1 MKINIMKKVIKFIF
15 PVLIIAL
22 ITYSCSKENEIGE
35 PQTIDYEKI
44 GKEHNHGLEF
54 IFNELK
60 SKKIKIN
67 PKGNNYENFIRE
79 TKKSSVSF
87 IESSKI
93 TNHIDYENS
102 SKIFASYDKLANKSI
117 NLKRKGVYSEVDP
130 IIEMKEQVE
139 LTTLQIK
146 FFDELNQA
154 ISDVDLA
161 LGIEVTINKI
171 KFIEEKIISECNEDE
186 KFLLL
191 SSTSI
196 ARNSLEYWSTNLE
209 KWVNELN
216 ENSTSA
222 KSVSFK
228 TFSKSSDE
236 WGWFTDTL
244 KSMGKS
250 DVVGGV
256 IGGVIGAGAAGVGAL
271 PGAVAGACYSSAGR
285 GIVALTEKWGLW

>member
-1 MKINIMKKVIKFIF
+1 MKKAVKFILPF
-15 PVLIIAL
+15 FIIAL

-35 PQTIDYEKI
+35 VQTIDYEKI
-44 GKEHNHGLEF
+44 GKEHNLGLEF

-60 SKKIKIN
+60 SKKISIN
-67 PKGNNYENFIRE
+67 PKGNNYENFIKE
-79 TKKSSVSF
+79 TKKASISF
-87 IESSKI
+87 IESSNI

-102 SKIFASYDKLANKSI
+102 SRIFASYDKLANKSI
-117 NLKRKGVYSEVDP
+117 NLKRKGVYSEIDP
-130 IIEMKEQVE
+130 IDEMKNQVE
-139 LTTLQIK
+139 LTTLQVK

-154 ISDVDLA
+154 ISGIDLTA
-161 LGIEVTINKI
+161 GLEVTINKI
-171 KFIEEKIISECNEDE
+171 KLIEEKIISDCNEDE
-186 KFLLL
+186 KFILL

-196 ARNSLEYWSTNLE
+196 ARNSLKYWSTNLE
-209 KWVNELN
+209 KWINELN
-216 ENSTSA
+216 ENATSG
-222 KSVSFK
+222 KSANFK
-228 TFSKSSDE
+228 TFSKSSD

-256 IGGVIGAGAAGVGAL
+256 MGAAIGSVAAGVGAL